1 LGQQFIKF
9 AMVGVLGFVT
19 DLLIFYLLVFMNI
32 ESLLARVCAFW
43 CATIVTWLGNRLFT
57 FAAYDS
63 DWFKQLIRHL
73 SVSHLFG
80 MVNISVFYC
89 LSLIAPLFLA
99 FLVGTAIAMLGNY
112 TFSKFWVFSEKH
124 EKAAT

>member
-1 LGQQFIKF
+1 MGQQFIKF

-32 ESLLARVCAFW
+32 DSLVARVSAFW
-43 CATIVTWLGNRLFT
+43 CATIVTWLGNRFFT
-57 FAAYDS
+57 FAVYES
-63 DWFKQLIRHL
+63 GWFKQLIRHL

-80 MVNISVFYC
+80 MINISVFYY

-112 TFSKFWVFSEKH
+112 TCSKFWVFSEKD

>member
-1 LGQQFIKF
+1 MGQQFIKF

-19 DLLIFYLLVFMNI
+19 DFLIFYLLVFMNI
-32 ESLLARVCAFW
+32 ESLVARVCAFW

-57 FAAYDS
+57 FEAYDS

-80 MVNISVFYC
+80 LMNISVFYC

-99 FLVGTAIAMLGNY
+99 FLVGTTIAMLGNY
-112 TFSKFWVFSEKH
+112 TFSKFWVFSEKD